1 MVDLGIFSKLTEG
14 LGGVH
19 FTGEKG
25 LGFEEKSTP
34 NIINVYLKEYGEK
47 IYFYVSF

>member
-1 MVDLGIFSKLTEG
+1 MGIFSELTEAHRG
-14 LGGVH
+14 DH
-19 FTGEKG
+19 FTGEEG
-25 LGFEEKSTP
+25 MEIEEEGTP